1 MTNNNS
7 SVRIVYIIGNHPL
20 VDNLI
25 QQYKANDYEVYH
37 HTMIDWDSQPSIHCD
52 ELFLLSDSYNES
64 DTEADYTAIEQL
76 SHIARFITNEG
87 QRVICHLLIRN
98 YKVYQKLLSSDFC
111 EAIRHKLEIYPFVL
125 DEVWSRTIRLDYEPI
140 TIESEKHAHLVIFG
154 MNQMAE
160 MVAIQSALVSHYP
173 NFIQDHSKKTRIT
186 IIDKQ
191 ACQKCKDFISH
202 YQHLFDNSFYSIINL
217 TKAETTFHKPQYDGV
232 RSEFVDV
239 EWEFIEAS
247 SDNTIVREK
256 LQLWSMDNKQLLT
269 IVMSYK
275 DSNHNISEVS
285 LLPDMVF
292 LRNISIY
299 IYTQHETSYDMYQNI
314 IPFGMTNRGYDIKM
328 PLVSMAKN
336 VNYLYHLCYK
346 ENIKEWTGQLR
357 TAVEINKGD
366 RDALWGQLSISKR
379 MSCIYHAMT
388 VATKMRSI
396 GLNEDDWEHFYDI
409 SKQDVELLS
418 EVEHNRWS
426 IDELVLGWR
435 PCTDDEQRQVEAD
448 ITLKNELKKHRIHY
462 DLRAYHDLRPD
473 ETGKPVE
480 IYDICLC
487 SSLPLI
493 AKAFIEER

>member
-1 MTNNNS
+1 MH
-7 SVRIVYIIGNHPL
+7 IVYIIGNHPL
-20 VDNLI
+20 VDDLI
-25 QQYKANDYEVYH
+25 RQYKAHDYEVHRYS
-37 HTMIDWDSQPSIHCD
+37 MMDSNSISHICCD
-52 ELFLLSDSYNES
+52 ELFLLSDFYNAS
-64 DTEADYTAIEQL
+64 DTEADYAVIAQLTQTA
-76 SHIARFITNEG
+76 HYIANKG
-87 QRVICHLLIRN
+87 QRVTCHLLIRN
-98 YKVYQKLLSSDFC
+98 PKIYQKLLSSDFS
-111 EAIRHKLEIYPFVL
+111 ETIRQKLDIYPFVL
-125 DEVWSRTIRLDYEPI
+125 DEVWSRIIRLDYEPI

-154 MNQMAE
+154 MNQVAE
-160 MVAIQSALVSHYP
+160 MVAIQSALVAHYP
-173 NFIQDHSKKTRIT
+173 NFIPNHSKKTRIT
-186 IIDKQ
+186 IIDKH
-191 ACQKCKDFISH
+191 ASLKCKDFISH

-232 RSEFVDV
+232 REEFVDV

-247 SDNTIVREK
+247 SDNTVVREK
-256 LQLWSMDNKQLLT
+256 LGLWSMDNKRLLT

-275 DSNHNISEVS
+275 DSNQNINEA
-285 LLPDMVF
+285 LLMSDIIFHCTIP
-292 LRNISIY
+292 IY
-299 IYTQHETSYDMYQNI
+299 IYSQHEVSFDTSHNI
-314 IPFGMTNRGYDIKM
+314 IPFGMTDRGYNIKM

-493 AKAFIEER
+493 AKTFIEER